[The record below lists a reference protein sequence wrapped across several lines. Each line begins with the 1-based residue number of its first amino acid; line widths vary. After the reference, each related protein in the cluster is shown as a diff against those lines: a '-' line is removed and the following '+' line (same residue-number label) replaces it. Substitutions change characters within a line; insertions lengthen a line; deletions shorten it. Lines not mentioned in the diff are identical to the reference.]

1 MAQRSLDSIVEFQL
15 DRPPRGNWWPRVF
28 CPYGF
33 PMAIETEPF
42 LEDGTPFPT
51 LFWLTC
57 PYLKEEISRIE
68 SSPVK
73 TNIIKEVRQD
83 RVASAE
89 ELESESL
96 YSEYLKRQGLK
107 RELYVGGSRS
117 PLTFKCIHALIA
129 WYLVSH
135 RGVAARL
142 VLAELEST
150 YCEDKRCKLRHE

>member
-33 PMAIETEPF
+33 PMVIETEPF
-42 LEDGTPFPT
+42 LEDATPFPT

-68 SSPVK
+68 SGPVK

-96 YSEYLKRQGLK
+96 YSEYLKRQGLN
-107 RELYVGGSRS
+107 RELYIGGSRS

-135 RGVAARL
+135 RGFAARL
-142 VLAELEST
+142 VLAGLEST

>member
-1 MAQRSLDSIVEFQL
+1 MV
-15 DRPPRGNWWPRVF
+15 
-28 CPYGF
+28 
-33 PMAIETEPF
+33 IETEPC

-68 SSPVK
+68 SGPVK

-96 YSEYLKRQGLK
+96 YSEYLKRQGLN
-107 RELYVGGSRS
+107 RELYIGGSRS

-135 RGVAARL
+135 RGFAARL
-142 VLAELEST
+142 VLAGLEST

>member
-33 PMAIETEPF
+33 PMVIETEPC

-68 SSPVK
+68 SGPVK

-96 YSEYLKRQGLK
+96 YSEYLKRQGLN
-107 RELYVGGSRS
+107 RELYIGGSRS

-135 RGVAARL
+135 RGFAARL
-142 VLAELEST
+142 VLAGLEST